1 MAALIATAGRRII
14 DRCDDEENK
23 HADCRRNACPE
34 AMKDYLPD
42 WAHPWVDLINLGLQI
57 ALIIVGALL
66 LRAFI
71 VRLIG
76 RIVRSHNLPL
86 ELIVGGRRFA
96 SILIFIGVVLLVLDR
111 FNVSGAVLWT
121 AVTGFATVA
130 AVAFFAAWSVLS
142 NIFCAVLIYTTRPF
156 RLHDHI
162 EILENGDKPGLGGEV
177 LDIRLIYT
185 TIRETLPDREP
196 TLLQVPNSLFF
207 QRLLRVRIVDAEMLP
222 AVHS

>member
-1 MAALIATAGRRII
+1 
-14 DRCDDEENK
+14 
-23 HADCRRNACPE
+23 
-34 AMKDYLPD
+34 MKDYLPD
-42 WAHPWVDLINLGLQI
+42 WAHPWLDLITLGLQI
-57 ALIIVGALL
+57 VLIIAAALL
-66 LRAFI
+66 LRALV
-71 VRLIG
+71 VRIITRL
-76 RIVRSHNLPL
+76 VRSHNLPL
-86 ELIVGGRRFA
+86 ELIVGGRRFT
-96 SILIFIGVVLLVLDR
+96 SIVVFTSVVLLVLDR

-121 AVTGFATVA
+121 AITGFATVA

-185 TIRETLPDREP
+185 TIRETLPGREP

-207 QRLLRVRIVDAEMLP
+207 QRLLRVRIVDGELP
-222 AVHS
+222 SLHD